1 MLQALHAVGMLK
13 DLTGKLF
20 TVANGHLSYE
30 IDDASSELLPVIGQ
44 LLQSEFGF
52 APTAGP
58 AIGLSEVV
66 VELEIAGIKVGLG
79 WDNWSG
85 AYVMAFT
92 DEGDQYIKKIA
103 SFLNTEL
110 EQPKYRRYG
119 ST

>member
-1 MLQALHAVGMLK
+1 MLK

-20 TVANGHLSYE
+20 AVANGHLSYE
-30 IDDASSELLPVIGQ
+30 IDGASSELVPVIGQ

-52 APTAGP
+52 APTTGP

-66 VELEIAGIKVGLG
+66 VELEIAGTKVGLG

-85 AYVMAFT
+85 AYVMSFT

-110 EQPKYRRYG
+110 EQPKYSRYG